1 MTAQAF
7 GLALLVGAA
16 LLAFWIV
23 YRYRRFGPRSVVWA
37 IVHVVVACLLLRSV
51 PPLVFDHIPASSARA
66 LPYLEIFGVAL
77 PLLVYAFL
85 SGGWVT
91 RIAVGHLRR

>member
-7 GLALLVGAA
+7 GLTLTVGAA
-16 LLAFWIV
+16 LLAFWILF
-23 YRYRRFGPRSVVWA
+23 RYTGFGPKSAAWGIA
-37 IVHVVVACLLLRSV
+37 HVVVACLLLRSV
-51 PPLVFDHIPASSARA
+51 PALVFDHIPASNASE
-66 LPYLEIFGVAL
+66 LPYFEIFGVAL

>member
-7 GLALLVGAA
+7 GLVLMVGAA
-16 LLAFWIV
+16 LLAFWIL
-23 YRYRRFGPRSVVWA
+23 YRYTEFGPKTVLWA
-37 IVHVVVACLLLRSV
+37 IVNVVVACLLLRSV
-51 PPLVFDHIPASSARA
+51 PPLVFDHIPESNARA

>member
-7 GLALLVGAA
+7 GLVLVVGAA
-16 LLAFWIV
+16 LLAFWIL
-23 YRYRRFGPRSVVWA
+23 YRYTSFGPKTVAWA
-37 IVHVVVACLLLRSV
+37 ILNVVVACVLLRAI
-51 PPLVFDHIPASSARA
+51 PPLVFDNVPASSSVG

-91 RIAVGHLRR
+91 RIAVGLLRR